1 MLFERPAAGSRALI
15 LHVESGDAP
24 LSSRSEFTELSQT
37 AGLVPVVEMVARR
50 RRPDPRTFIGSG
62 KLADVKYVIDAADC
76 HIILVDQDL
85 SPAQERNV
93 EEALGIAVRGRTGL
107 ILDIFAQR
115 ARTHE
120 GKLQVELAQLQHE
133 SARLVRGWTHLD
145 RQRGGVGGG
154 RGGGA
159 GTAGGGGGAGAGA
172 GLGGAGETQLE
183 ADQRILGQQI
193 KQVSRRLEKVRRA
206 RELNR
211 RGRSKAGVPA
221 VSLVGYTNAGKSTAF
236 NRLCGADV
244 YAQNQL
250 FATLDP
256 TLRRLDLPGL
266 GNVVIS
272 DTVGFIRKLPHTLID
287 AFRATLEEVC
297 ESDLLIHVVD
307 AASPDRAEQ
316 MGDVA
321 EVLHEIGA
329 DDVPALTVHNKIDLL
344 GERSRVGTDASGQPD
359 RVWVSAVTGEGFD
372 ELRSAIAERLAGSMV
387 EKVVNLGPEEGK
399 LRAALYA
406 IGAVQNEQFA
416 ENGGSEA
423 HLRGDA
429 TRLEQVL
436 ARFGV

>member
-1 MLFERPAAGSRALI
+1 MLFERPAVGSRAVI
-15 LHVESGDAP
+15 LHVETGDAP

-37 AGLVPVVEMVARR
+37 VGLIPIVETVTRR
-50 RRPDPRTFIGSG
+50 RRPDPRTYIGSG
-62 KLADVKYVIDAADC
+62 KLADVKYLVEAAEC
-76 HIILVDQDL
+76 EIVLIDQDL

-93 EEALGIAVRGRTGL
+93 EATLGIAVRGRTGL
-107 ILDIFAQR
+107 ILDIFADR

-145 RQRGGVGGG
+145 RQRGG
-154 RGGGA
+154 
-159 GTAGGGGGAGAGA
+159 TGGGGAGGGGSAAGA

-193 KQVSRRLEKVRRA
+193 KQVTRRLEKVRRG

-211 RGRSKAGVPA
+211 RGRSKAGVPT

-236 NRLCGADV
+236 NQLCGAGV
-244 YAQNQL
+244 YAQDQL

-256 TLRRLDLPGL
+256 TLRRLELPGL

-297 ESDLLIHVVD
+297 EADLLIHVVD
-307 AASPDRAEQ
+307 AASPDRADQ
-316 MGDVA
+316 MADVN

-329 DDVPALTVHNKIDLL
+329 DTVPSLTLYNKIDLL
-344 GERSRVGTDASGQPD
+344 DERPRVGLDAAGRPD
-359 RVWVSAVTGEGFD
+359 RVWVSAATGEGF
-372 ELRSAIAERLAGSMV
+372 EALREAVAERLSGSMV

-406 IGAVQNEQFA
+406 MGAVKDEHFA

-423 HLRGDA
+423 HVRADA
-429 TRLEQVL
+429 AQLEQVL
-436 ARFGV
+436 TRFGV

>member
-15 LHVESGDAP
+15 LHVETGETP
-24 LSSRSEFTELSQT
+24 LSTRSEFTELSQT
-37 AGLVPVVEMVARR
+37 AGLLPVVEAVARR
-50 RRPDPRTFIGSG
+50 RTPDPRTFIGSG
-62 KLADVKYVIDAADC
+62 KLEDVKYLVDEAECQIV
-76 HIILVDQDL
+76 LVDQDL
-85 SPAQERNV
+85 SPAQERNI
-93 EEALGIAVRGRTGL
+93 ESTLGIAVRGRTGL

-145 RQRGGVGGG
+145 RQRGGSGAGAGGG
-154 RGGGA
+154 RGGG
-159 GTAGGGGGAGAGA
+159 GATA

-193 KQVSRRLEKVRRA
+193 KQVSRRLEKVRKG

-244 YAQNQL
+244 YAQDQL

-256 TLRRLDLPGL
+256 TLRRLELAGM
-266 GNVVIS
+266 GEVVVS

-297 ESDLLIHVVD
+297 EADLLVHVVD
-307 AASPDRAEQ
+307 AASADRAEQ
-316 MGDVA
+316 MLDVF
-321 EVLHEIGA
+321 EVLREIGA
-329 DDVPALTVHNKIDLL
+329 AKVPCLTVYNKIDLL
-344 GERSRVGTDASGQPD
+344 DEAPRIARDAHGLPD

-372 ELRSAIAERLAGSMV
+372 LLREAIAERLSGSMV
-387 EKVVNLGPEEGK
+387 ERVLNLGPHEGR
-399 LRAALYA
+399 LRAALYEM
-406 IGAVQNEQFA
+406 GAVTDERFA

-423 HLRGDA
+423 HLRCDA
-429 TRLEQVL
+429 ARLEHVL
-436 ARFGV
+436 SRYSA